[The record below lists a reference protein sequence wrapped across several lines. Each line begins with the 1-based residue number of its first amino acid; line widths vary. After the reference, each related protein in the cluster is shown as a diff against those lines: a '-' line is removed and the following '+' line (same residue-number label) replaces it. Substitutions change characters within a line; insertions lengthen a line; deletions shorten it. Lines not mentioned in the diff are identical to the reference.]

1 MQEVNFDAVLDVIVG
16 KDPRYARDAYHFIRE
31 SLDYTQKL
39 ISKENKGKV
48 RHVTPRELLEGIR
61 QHALAQFG
69 PMTVTVLAEWGVHHS
84 KDFGEMVFTMVESG
98 LLAKTEKDSRDDF
111 QDGYEFTEAFD
122 KPFWPASKLKA
133 AKKTVAK

>member
-16 KDPRYARDAYHFIRE
+16 KDQRFARDAYHFIRE

-48 RHVTPRELLEGIR
+48 RHVSGQELLDGIR
-61 QHALAQFG
+61 QHALQQFG
-69 PMTVTVLAEWGVHHS
+69 PMTVTVFAEWGVRNC
-84 KDFGEMVFTMVESG
+84 KDFGEMVFNMVESG

-111 QDGYEFTEAFD
+111 QDGYNFTEVFE
-122 KPFWPASKLKA
+122 KPYWPASKLKA

>member
-16 KDPRYARDAYHFIRE
+16 KDLRYARDAYHFIRE
-31 SLDYTQKL
+31 SLDVTQKL
-39 ISKENKGKV
+39 IGKENKGKV
-48 RHVTPRELLEGIR
+48 RHVTGQELLSGIR
-61 QHALAQFG
+61 QHALTQFG
-69 PMTVTVLAEWGVHHS
+69 PMTVTVFSEWGVRDC
-84 KDFGEMVFTMVESG
+84 KDFGEMVFNMVESG

-111 QDGYEFTEAFD
+111 QAGYDFTEAFD